1 MSNPAFDEVMLG
13 ELAETFE
20 ALGKDPAVRAIVLSG
35 QGAAFSMG
43 ANLPQVKRAG
53 RAGADWSASDARA
66 FAWMLWRIDSCAK
79 PTIARVH
86 GMALGGGVGLVCA
99 CDFVVASGDASFA
112 VTDSSLGR
120 VPSAI
125 RPYLVNAVGREQ
137 TERLAAGGARIDA
150 EQARSIG
157 LVHAVVP
164 KGELDAATKTLG
176 SIFQNGPNV
185 ARRLKALIR
194 VSPRRHSS
202 AHVGCHLHSRNRCS
216 QGAHPLPDLID
227 RQTGISE
234 DEPSLTGPRTRRR
247 TGEQR

>member
-1 MSNPAFDEVMLG
+1 MHTLAVHRAADGVAQVEMSNPAFDEVMLG

-35 QGAAFSMG
+35 GA
-43 ANLPQVKRAG
+43 P
-53 RAGADWSASDARA
+53 
-66 FAWMLWRIDSCAK
+66 
-79 PTIARVH
+79 
-86 GMALGGGVGLVCA
+86 
-99 CDFVVASGDASFA
+99 
-112 VTDSSLGR
+112 
-120 VPSAI
+120 
-125 RPYLVNAVGREQ
+125 
-137 TERLAAGGARIDA
+137 
-150 EQARSIG
+150 
-157 LVHAVVP
+157 
-164 KGELDAATKTLG
+164 
-176 SIFQNGPNV
+176 
-185 ARRLKALIR
+185 IR